1 MTTRRVRVTAS
12 RPGPRTF
19 EPAPAS
25 REIDEQ
31 TELGA
36 AYMSSLV
43 GAQLRLAL
51 RVLGATLGALAM
63 LPTLFVVAPGVRTH
77 QVAGVP
83 LPWLLLG
90 ILVYPAV
97 WLAGRRYV
105 RQAERHEA
113 AFSDLVTRP

>member
-1 MTTRRVRVTAS
+1 VTTRRVRVTAT
-12 RPGPRTF
+12 GPRPRVL

-31 TELGA
+31 TALGA

-51 RVLGATLGALAM
+51 RVLGGTLGGLAL
-63 LPTLFVVAPGVRTH
+63 LPALFVVVPGARAA
-77 QVAGVP
+77 QIAGVP
-83 LPWLLLG
+83 VPWLVLG
-90 ILVYPAV
+90 ILVYPAL
-97 WLAGRRYV
+97 WFAGRRYV
-105 RQAERHEA
+105 HQAERHEA